1 MDKEYSIEDKKK
13 ILRKIE
19 GIKNQN
25 HIEKIKNIIMNEN
38 PELSVTKKSNGILM
52 FFHNLNK
59 STYKKLDLFF
69 EKLDIEKINTISATY
84 SDNNNISNSESELY
98 DSPKIKLSNS
108 EKKILKKKEYQTQ
121 IEQKNNNDIYVSDDD
136 VMYKKNIEK

>member
-19 GIKNQN
+19 GIKNKN
-25 HIEKIKNIIMNEN
+25 NIEKIKSIIMNEN
-38 PELSVTKKSNGILM
+38 PELSVTKKSNGVLM
-52 FFHNLNK
+52 FFHNLNQ
-59 STYKKLDLFF
+59 STYKKLDIFF
-69 EKLDIEKINTISATY
+69 DKLDIEKINTISATF
-84 SDNNNISNSESELY
+84 SDNNKSNSESDLY
-98 DSPKIKLSNS
+98 DSPKIKLSNA

-136 VMYKKNIEK
+136 IIYKKNIEK